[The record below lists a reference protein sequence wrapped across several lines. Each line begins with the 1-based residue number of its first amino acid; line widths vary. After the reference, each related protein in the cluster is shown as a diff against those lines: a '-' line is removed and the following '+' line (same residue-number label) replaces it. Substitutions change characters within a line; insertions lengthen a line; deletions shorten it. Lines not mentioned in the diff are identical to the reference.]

1 MKLIYVFWLGICQ
14 PRLMLVLKLI
24 LSVFLW
30 LSFPDLGGKSE
41 NSIDPIVS
49 AIGSGSS
56 SELARFFDSS
66 ISMNVN
72 GQQGEYSKN
81 QAEIVLRDFFKK
93 NPSRGFSLVFQNE
106 NPGSLSTYIGEYSSN
121 QVMFKVFIKV
131 SQSSNSFRIYSLDFV
146 KS

>member
-1 MKLIYVFWLGICQ
+1 MQ
-14 PRLMLVLKLI
+14 VLSLI

-30 LSFPDLGGKSE
+30 FYSPDIE
-41 NSIDPIVS
+41 QNPDDSIDPVVS

-93 NPSRGFSLVFQNE
+93 NPSQGFSLVFQNE
-106 NPGSLSTYIGEYSSN
+106 NPGSLSTYIGEYASN
-121 QVMFKVFIKV
+121 QGMFKVFIKV
-131 SQSSNSFRIYSLDFV
+131 SQNGSGFRIYSLDFV

>member
-1 MKLIYVFWLGICQ
+1 MQVLI
-14 PRLMLVLKLI
+14 LI
-24 LSVFLW
+24 LSAFLW
-30 LSFPDLGGKSE
+30 FYSPDSVMSTDK
-41 NSIDPIVS
+41 SIDPIVS

-72 GQQGEYSKN
+72 GQQGDYSKN

-93 NPSRGFSLVFQNE
+93 NQSLGFSLIFQNE

-121 QVMFKVFIKV
+121 QGMFKVFIKV
-131 SQSSNSFRIYSLDFV
+131 SQNGSGFRIYSLDFV

>member
-1 MKLIYVFWLGICQ
+1 
-14 PRLMLVLKLI
+14 VLSLI

-30 LSFPDLGGKSE
+30 ILIPEWVEKPEANIG
-41 NSIDPIVS
+41 PVVS
-49 AIGSGSS
+49 AIESGSS
-56 SELARFFDSS
+56 SDLARFFDSS

-93 NPSRGFSLVFQNE
+93 HPSRGFSLVFQNE

-121 QVMFKVFIKV
+121 QGKFQVFIKV
-131 SQSSNSFRIYSLDFV
+131 SQSSDSFRIYSLDFV